1 MTLDNL
7 LALTIPYSLGHNQFT
22 IDLISMNNVNGK
34 LYYETLINQNVQKK
48 YGIYAFCNP
57 IKNNVLYIGKGGTL
71 KNDGT
76 YRLQNLNGRLKAAR
90 GLFPN
95 SFEYFK
101 DIMNQENF
109 KSLFF
114 LVLYSSDNYPPAY
127 IESVA
132 LHQYFNL
139 HNHLPMFNNE
149 F

>member
-34 LYYETLINQNVQKK
+34 LYYETQINQSVQKK

-57 IKNNVLYIGKGGTL
+57 INNAVLYIGKGGTL
-71 KNDGT
+71 KKDGT

-90 GLFPN
+90 GSFTN

-101 DIMNQENF
+101 DIMNQDNF
-109 KSLFF
+109 KSLIFF
-114 LVLYSSDNYPPAY
+114 VLYSSDNYPPAY
-127 IESVA
+127 IEAVS
-132 LHQYFNL
+132 LHQYFNR
-139 HNHLPMFNNE
+139 HNRLPMFNHA